1 MEPGL
6 TLPRR
11 SSAPDPL
18 QGIGPNHRDTWR
30 DSPCEEALV
39 ASPLWLTHA
48 GHVLPVRVCV
58 RVYVCVRE
66 RVRLGNRKRDWERD
80 FLETQEGSK
89 SKINSTGRAKA
100 SRAHLFYRYS
110 AGLWRVS
117 ATTPRLMPP
126 PRSLTFTV
134 GQTWKEQSGVAVPAV
149 VMSHVNIQVWR
160 SF

>member
-11 SSAPDPL
+11 SCAPDPL
-18 QGIGPNHRDTWR
+18 QGIGPNHWDTWR

-58 RVYVCVRE
+58 CMCVWGR
-66 RVRLGNRKRDWERD
+66 GWG
-80 FLETQEGSK
+80 LETESETERGTFQKHKKGANQKLIAQAEQKQAEHTCFTDTVKGLCYH
-89 SKINSTGRAKA
+89 TTADA
-100 SRAHLFYRYS
+100 SS
-110 AGLWRVS
+110 S
-117 ATTPRLMPP
+117 SSDS
-126 PRSLTFTV
+126 SLTFTV